1 MLFLRPIVYVG
12 RLAIAPLAAAALAI
26 AFAVS
31 PAPCAAQQP
40 YHVIAKWKIGGG
52 GWWDYMHDD
61 AKAHRL
67 YIAHGDT
74 VDVIDTRTGK
84 SAGSITGLH
93 GTHGIALDTAG
104 KYGYISDGGGD
115 AVVAFDRKTLAKVAT
130 VPAGQNPDGIVFE
143 PVTQT
148 VWAFNG
154 RSNSATVVSSYTN
167 MAIATIPLP
176 GRPEFPAADGRGNV
190 YDNITSTS
198 QIVRFDAQTKKI
210 TAVWPIGCNN
220 PSGLAI
226 DTRGHR
232 LFSVCRNQKMSVI
245 DLKTGQ
251 VLGTPTIGNGPDAAR
266 FSEKHKLAFAS
277 CGEGVLSVIDAAGS
291 DYPTIET
298 LPTQRGARTMAYD
311 AETDRIYLATAEFGP
326 MPSPTADNP
335 HPRPQAVPDSFT
347 IIVVGR

>member
-1 MLFLRPIVYVG
+1 MPIRRAYGFAFLPF
-12 RLAIAPLAAAALAI
+12 
-26 AFAVS
+26 FAVILACILTAA
-31 PAPCAAQQP
+31 PAPSAGQQP
-40 YHVIAKWKIGGG
+40 YHIIARWKIGGAG
-52 GWWDYMHDD
+52 RWDYMHDD

-74 VDVIDTRTGK
+74 VDVLDTRSGK
-84 SAGSITGLH
+84 RAGSITGLH
-93 GTHGIALDTAG
+93 GTHGIALDMTG

-115 AVVAFDRKTLAKVAT
+115 AVVAFDRKSLAKVAT

-154 RSNSATVVSSYTN
+154 RSNTATAISAYTN
-167 MAIATIPLP
+167 MSVATVPLP
-176 GRPEFPAADGRGNV
+176 GRPEFPAVDGRGNV

-198 QIVRFDAQTKKI
+198 QIVRIDAQAKKI
-210 TAVWPIGCNN
+210 TAVWPAGCEH

-245 DLKTGQ
+245 DYTTGK
-251 VLGTPTIGNGPDAAR
+251 VLATPSIGNGPDAAR

-277 CGEGVLSVIDAAGS
+277 CGEGVLSVVDAGASG
-291 DYPTIET
+291 YPTIET

-311 AETDRIYLATAEFGP
+311 PETDRIYLATAEFLP
-326 MPSPTADNP
+326 APAPTADNP
-335 HPRPQAVPDSFT
+335 HPRPEAVPDSFT
-347 IIVVGR
+347 IIVIGR

>member
-1 MLFLRPIVYVG
+1 MPMFRAVRHAMLP
-12 RLAIAPLAAAALAI
+12 AIAIILTCVITSL
-26 AFAVS
+26 
-31 PAPCAAQQP
+31 PAPASAQQP
-40 YHVIAKWKIGGG
+40 YRILAHWKTGGG
-52 GWWDYMHDD
+52 GRWDYMLDD

-84 SAGSITGLH
+84 SAGSIAGLH

-115 AVVAFDRKTLAKVAT
+115 AVVVFDRKTLGKVAT

-154 RSNSATVVSSYTN
+154 RSNSATVISAYTN
-167 MAIATIPLP
+167 MEVATIQLP
-176 GRPEFPAADGRGNV
+176 GRPEFPAVDGQGNV

-198 QIVRFDAQTKKI
+198 QIARFDARTKKI
-210 TAVWPIGCNN
+210 TALWPAGCEG

-226 DTRGHR
+226 DTREHR
-232 LFSVCRNQKMSVI
+232 LFSVCDQKMSVV
-245 DLKTGQ
+245 DYRTGK
-251 VLGTPTIGNGPDAAR
+251 VLATPSIGDGPDAAR

-277 CGEGVLSVIDAAGS
+277 CGQGVLSVVNAEAPG
-291 DYPTIET
+291 YATIET

-311 AETDRIYLATAEFGP
+311 AETDRIYLAAAEYGP
-326 MPSPTADNP
+326 APEATADNP
-335 HPRPQAVPDSFT
+335 RPRPQAIPGSFT
-347 IIVVGR
+347 IVVVGR

>member
-1 MLFLRPIVYVG
+1 MAHLRNV
-12 RLAIAPLAAAALAI
+12 RLAALA
-26 AFAVS
+26 FAVALIGGITLF
-31 PAPCAAQQP
+31 PAPAAAQQP
-40 YHVIAKWKIGGG
+40 YHVVARWKIGGAG
-52 GWWDYMHDD
+52 RWDYMHID

-115 AVVAFDRKTLAKVAT
+115 AVVVFDRKTLAKVAT
-130 VPAGQNPDGIVFE
+130 IPAGQNPDGIAFE

-154 RSNSATVVSSYTN
+154 RSSSATVISAYTN
-167 MAIATIPLP
+167 AEVATISLP
-176 GRPEFPAADGRGNV
+176 GHPEFPVADSKGNV
-190 YDNITSTS
+190 YDNIESTS
-198 QIVRFDAQTKKI
+198 QIARFDAQTKKI
-210 TAVWPIGCNN
+210 TALWPAGCNE

-226 DTRGHR
+226 DTRNHR

-245 DLKTGQ
+245 DYKTGK
-251 VLGTPTIGNGPDAAR
+251 VLATPSIGNGPDAAR
-266 FSEKHKLAFAS
+266 YSEKHNLAFAS
-277 CGEGVLSVIDAAGS
+277 CGEGVLSVVDAAAPG
-291 DYPTIET
+291 YPTIET

-311 AETDRIYLATAEFGP
+311 PETDRIYLATAEFGP
-326 MPSPTADNP
+326 PPAHAAENP
-335 HPRPQAVPDSFT
+335 RPRPQAVPNSFA